1 MQILFDTINE
11 KKSIKIFLKY
21 RWPKKVNCPF
31 CGSKNIVKYGRH
43 KRYFHRY
50 LCKDCTEKS
59 EKWIIFNDLTGT
71 IFQGTRLSISIW
83 FLAGYLMKLGLSNKQ
98 IADEL
103 DIEENTAR
111 RMCNL
116 MRGSMFF
123 QNCLQ
128 KLSGTVEVDEVYQ
141 TAGSKGNGR
150 STRTITRE
158 DNKNKNKSKG
168 IKKNLGRNPR
178 KRGLKIKGRG
188 SYRKDKPSVIG
199 MTERESGTIHL
210 NVTMDVKQNTVEP
223 IVEHHIEKGSKVYTD
238 EYSVYSFLS
247 RDGYFHESV
256 NHSAGEY
263 ARGDVHINTQE
274 GVWSLFRPF
283 IGAGRGVSKERLPLY
298 VASFEFFRNVKNKGE
313 DVLKETIKTC
323 LKAPAKDLLNL
334 ERNLSP
340 PVLCPTMLSTVF

>member
-11 KKSIKIFLKY
+11 KKCKKIFLKY
-21 RWPKKVNCPF
+21 RWPKKVKCPF
-31 CGSKNIVKYGRH
+31 CGSKNIVKYGRY

-50 LCKDCTEKS
+50 LCKYCTEQSK
-59 EKWIIFNDLTGT
+59 KRIIFNDLTCT
-71 IFQGTRLSISIW
+71 IFEGTKLSLSTW

-98 IADEL
+98 IAEEL

-150 STRTITRE
+150 SMRE
-158 DNKNKNKSKG
+158 GNKSKG
-168 IKKNLGRNPR
+168 IRRNLGRNPR

-188 SYRKDKPSVIG
+188 SYRKDKPPVIG
-199 MTERESGTIHL
+199 MAERKSGTIHL
-210 NVTMDVKQNTVEP
+210 DVTMDVKQDTMKP
-223 IVEHHIEKGSKVYTD
+223 IVERHIEKGSKVYTD
-238 EYSVYSFLS
+238 EYSVYDFLES
-247 RDGYFHESV
+247 SGYFHESV

-274 GVWSLFRPF
+274 GTWSLFRPF
-283 IGAGRGVSKERLPLY
+283 IEAGRGVSKERLPLY
-298 VASFEFFRNVKNKGE
+298 AASFEFFRNVKNKRE
-313 DVLKETIKTC
+313 DALKELIKAC

-334 ERNLSP
+334 ERNLLP
-340 PVLCPTMLSTVF
+340 PILCPAILPTVF

>member
-1 MQILFDTINE
+1 MQILFDIINE
-11 KKSIKIFLKY
+11 KKFIKIFLKY

-31 CGSKNIVKYGRH
+31 CGSKNIVKYGRY
-43 KRYFHRY
+43 KRYFRRY

-59 EKWIIFNDLTGT
+59 KKRIIFNDLTGT
-71 IFQGTRLSISIW
+71 IFEGTKLSISTW

-98 IADEL
+98 IASEL

-128 KLSGTVEVDEVYQ
+128 KLSGTVEIDEVYQ

-150 STRTITRE
+150 SIKE
-158 DNKNKNKSKG
+158 GNKNKPKG
-168 IKKNLGRNPR
+168 IKKNLGREPR

-188 SYRKDKPSVIG
+188 SYRKDKPPVIG
-199 MTERESGTIHL
+199 MTERESGTLHL
-210 NVTMDVKQNTVEP
+210 EVTMNVKQDTVEP
-223 IVEHHIEKGSKVYTD
+223 IVERHIEKGSKVYTD
-238 EYSVYSFLS
+238 EYSVYDFLE
-247 RDGYFHESV
+247 REGYFHESV

-274 GVWSLFRPF
+274 GTWSLFRPF
-283 IGAGRGVSKERLPLY
+283 IEAGRGVSKERLPLY
-298 VASFEFFRNVKNKGE
+298 VAAFEFFRNVKNKGE
-313 DVLKETIKTC
+313 DALKELIKIC

-340 PVLCPTMLSTVF
+340 PIVCPVILPTVF